1 MKCDL
6 GIIAEHLLRVLF
18 DAIREKVSPVGAE
31 ILDEDCEGPC
41 LRTALCMLPPYLA
54 MLSAHIW
61 IAGERHATL
70 AVAAPNYQ
78 HVLDQALV
86 VVRRVHAHEMRPLLD
101 FEGLAPGQEVKGA
114 RRVSSGRGN
123 AQV

>member
-41 LRTALCMLPPYLA
+41 LRTALFILPPYLA
-54 MLSAHIW
+54 MHVAHSG
-61 IAGERHATL
+61 IAGERHPTL
-70 AVAAPNYQ
+70 FAAPN
-78 HVLDQALV
+78 
-86 VVRRVHAHEMRPLLD
+86 
-101 FEGLAPGQEVKGA
+101 
-114 RRVSSGRGN
+114 
-123 AQV
+123 